1 MEATDAA
8 VVAQVLA
15 GERERFR
22 VLVERHSRSIF
33 KVAYRMTSNEQ
44 DAEEVVQETFLKAYR
59 RLEGFESRANF
70 KTWLYR
76 IAVNCAID
84 LLNARRPTEPI
95 TMSDAYDEESG
106 PEIQLAAEGPSP
118 ERMTLSGEVR
128 RRLKSAMAKLTQT
141 ERTAFV
147 LRHYEGVSIDEI
159 ARVLGVKNGAA
170 KNTVFRAVQKLR
182 RELEPVAGAA
192 R

>member
-1 MEATDAA
+1 MEASDAA

-15 GERERFR
+15 GEREKFR
-22 VLVERHSRSIF
+22 ILVERHSRSIF

-44 DAEEVVQETFLKAYR
+44 DAEEVVQDTFLKAYR

-76 IAVNCAID
+76 IAVNCSID

-95 TMSDAYDEESG
+95 TMSDAYDEEAG
-106 PEIQLAAEGPSP
+106 PEIQLAANEPSP
-118 ERMTLSGEVR
+118 ERMTLSNEIR
-128 RRLKSAMAKLTQT
+128 RRLKTAMNKLTQT

-147 LRHYEGVSIDEI
+147 LRHFEGVSIEEI
-159 ARVLGVKNGAA
+159 ARVLGVRDGAA

-182 RELEPVAGAA
+182 RELEPVAGAT

>member
-15 GERERFR
+15 GQREQFR

-44 DAEEVVQETFLKAYR
+44 DAEEIVQETFLKAYR

-70 KTWLYR
+70 RTWLYR
-76 IAVNCAID
+76 IAVNCSID

-106 PEIQLAAEGPSP
+106 PEIQLAANDPGP
-118 ERMTLSGEVR
+118 ERMTLSSEVR
-128 RRLKSAMAKLTQT
+128 KRLKAALAKLTPT

-147 LRHYEGVSIDEI
+147 LRHFEGVSIDEI
-159 ARVLGVKNGAA
+159 AATLGVKNGAA

-182 RELEPVAGAA
+182 RELEPVAGVT